1 MYRVLIVDD
10 EPAVCEGL
18 CQLVDWSSYGFGTIV
33 TAHNGRQALELHHS
47 HAFDL
52 IVTDLKMPILDG
64 LGLIRTLFQ
73 EGDPCTI
80 MILSA
85 YGEFTYAQ
93 EAMRYG
99 VRYYVLKPIEETVFS
114 SYLSKIAEDLQA
126 NAQRLPTQDADLF
139 ERQLRVSSVGV
150 IAEVVQYVGDHYS
163 QVVTVEQLARQ
174 YNMSATYLGRLFKRE
189 MGKSFNSYLNDFR
202 IRMAMRY
209 LRYSQATN
217 AEIGLMVGYQDA
229 NYFYKC
235 FKAVTGQT
243 PNAFRQAVKEKTTTQ
258 KENEP

>member
-99 VRYYVLKPIEETVFS
+99 VRYYVLKPIEETIFS
-114 SYLSKIAEDLQA
+114 SYLSKITEDLQA
-126 NAQRLPTQDADLF
+126 NAQRLPAQDADLF
-139 ERQLRVSSVGV
+139 ERQLRVSSVGI

-163 QVVTVEQLARQ
+163 QVITVEQLARQ

-235 FKAVTGQT
+235 FKSVTGQT
-243 PNAFRQAVKEKTTTQ
+243 PNAFRRAVKEKSTTQ
-258 KENEP
+258 KEKEP